1 MLKKIVKRIALILIT
16 ILLVLLF
23 GLFTGWI
30 VMLLW
35 NWLMPSIFGLKTIT
49 YWQGWG
55 LIILFYI
62 LSNPLKVSKK
72 NP

>member
-55 LIILFYI
+55 LIVLCYI
-62 LSNPLKVSKK
+62 LSNPLKVSKN